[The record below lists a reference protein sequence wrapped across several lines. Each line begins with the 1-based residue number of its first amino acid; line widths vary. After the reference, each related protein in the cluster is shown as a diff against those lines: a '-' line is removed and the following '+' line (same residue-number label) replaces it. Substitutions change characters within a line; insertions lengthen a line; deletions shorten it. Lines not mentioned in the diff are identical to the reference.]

1 MVVLM
6 IEKIQQK
13 GNEVRL
19 FSKNKYYFVNNQWTR
34 YVEKLV
40 NGKPKR
46 TNQIMCIKDLSN
58 IYHEIQSVWNA
69 DGVLIAS
76 RKTKAD
82 ILKWVNESSELA
94 LTNDKSQFMR
104 PVSLVV
110 KKLTPSEKVSLRAM
124 LARDQVTY
132 CEFEDTKELTKI
144 RTSSKG
150 YRLISLIV

>member
-1 MVVLM
+1 MMV
-6 IEKIQQK
+6 EKIQQK
-13 GNEVRL
+13 GNEIRL
-19 FSKNKYYFVNNQWTR
+19 FSKNKYFFVNNQWVR

-40 NGKPKR
+40 NGKPKK
-46 TNQIMCIKDLSN
+46 TNQIMCVKELSD

-69 DGVLIAS
+69 DGVLVAS

-82 ILKWVNESSELA
+82 NFKWVNESSEVA
-94 LTNDKSQFMR
+94 PTSDKSQFMR

-132 CEFEDTKELTKI
+132 CEFEDTKDLTKI

>member
-1 MVVLM
+1 M

-19 FSKNKYYFVNNQWTR
+19 FSKNKYYFVNSQWTR

-46 TNQIMCIKDLSN
+46 TNQIMCVKDLSD

-82 ILKWVNESSELA
+82 ILKWFNESSELA

-144 RTSSKG
+144 KTSSKG

>member
-1 MVVLM
+1 M
-6 IEKIQQK
+6 
-13 GNEVRL
+13 
-19 FSKNKYYFVNNQWTR
+19 
-34 YVEKLV
+34 
-40 NGKPKR
+40 
-46 TNQIMCIKDLSN
+46 
-58 IYHEIQSVWNA
+58 
-69 DGVLIAS
+69 IAS

-132 CEFEDTKELTKI
+132 CEFEDTKDLTKI